1 MCVNRSVVLYKSI
14 DSFHHT
20 QHDSLWMYFRVA
32 FNISY
37 TPLPQL
43 SLWLTPGCVP
53 IQRFQSS
60 GDYVAHTEDLSISN
74 CQCWLSGY
82 WLQLWILVFV
92 ITVFIF
98 VAQWKGCLKVGPVK
112 GCEGNCLVVFISL
125 KTFLSYSFAS
135 SGTCHF
141 KARQS
146 RVFDKFTTTHCF
158 LICLFNINWIP
169 DHCITPLNSM
179 HNASS
184 VQCCNS

>member
-1 MCVNRSVVLYKSI
+1 MNRLIPSTILNMTRCECISVWLLTSV
-14 DSFHHT
+14 T
-20 QHDSLWMYFRVA
+20 QHCHNCLYGWPRVVSPYRGFSPAVWGLCSAHRGSLYLQ
-32 FNISY
+32 
-37 TPLPQL
+37 LPVLAQ
-43 SLWLTPGCVP
+43 
-53 IQRFQSS
+53 
-60 GDYVAHTEDLSISN
+60 
-74 CQCWLSGY
+74 

-98 VAQWKGCLKVGPVK
+98 VAQWKGRLKVDPVEAQSK
-112 GCEGNCLVVFISL
+112 VVKETAWLFSYHS
-125 KTFLSYSFAS
+125 KTFLLYSFAS
-135 SGTCHF
+135 SGTGHF

-169 DHCITPLNSM
+169 DHCITPLNCM